1 VARNIAATTL
11 ATWALNPRLAA
22 FAEPT
27 RFLRV
32 EFRDR
37 FGRGVQAF
45 FDDPRGIRTS
55 AVTLRPRPSTALMA
69 AGFVG
74 TEVAREGDERGGRLG
89 FDDAADGLGGDG
101 GHVHPHRVLGVVAES
116 QVHRVADDVRR
127 HVEEFAVVRRPPR
140 ASFSAAKLSRVHE
153 TSASASATSATRN
166 TGARVIP
173 DLRTRAVSRRRC

>member
-1 VARNIAATTL
+1 
-11 ATWALNPRLAA
+11 
-22 FAEPT
+22 
-27 RFLRV
+27 
-32 EFRDR
+32 
-37 FGRGVQAF
+37 
-45 FDDPRGIRTS
+45 
-55 AVTLRPRPSTALMA
+55 MA

-127 HVEEFAVVRRPPR
+127 HVEEFAVVRRPSA